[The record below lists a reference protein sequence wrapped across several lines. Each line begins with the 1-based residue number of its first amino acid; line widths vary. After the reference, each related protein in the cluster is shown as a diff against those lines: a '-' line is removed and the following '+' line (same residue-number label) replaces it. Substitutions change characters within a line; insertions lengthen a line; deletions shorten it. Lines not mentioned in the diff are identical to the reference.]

1 MKLLI
6 LLLFIAYTVLL
17 FLVSWLTSR
26 KANNDTYFI
35 GNRRSPWFVVAYGMI
50 GATLSGVTF
59 MSVPGDVVNTQFTY
73 FGLVLGYILGYL
85 VIAYLLLPLYYKL
98 NLTSVYQFLGTRFGT
113 VGQKTGSL
121 LFIISR
127 LSGSALRMYLT
138 IFVLQIFLFD
148 SWGIPIWL
156 TSIFMIFTVFL
167 YTFKGGVK
175 TVVWTDLLQTTF
187 FLVALVATIYVIF
200 NDINL
205 SFSEI
210 FSSLQTSGH
219 TKVFVSDWQAR
230 DYFLKHILGGMF
242 ITIAMTGLDQDMM
255 QKNLSCKNLK
265 DAQRN
270 MMSFTGI
277 LVIVKALFLLLGGL
291 LLVYAQQKGIDLLA
305 VKSES
310 DKIYPVIALNYLGIV
325 AAACFV
331 IGLVAS
337 GYSSADGTL
346 TSLTTSFCLDILE
359 MNKWKKTEKQHTL
372 IRRMVH
378 ILMSLLFLSVI
389 LIFANYHNDALIRI
403 LLIVAGYTYGPLL
416 GLFAFGIFTKRKI
429 KASWSIPILAILAPV
444 AVFFLSKYSVELFWG
459 YKFGY
464 ELLIINGGV
473 VFAGLMIMS
482 PHTPAPSPIS
492 PPHTSPTL
500 PSPLLVS
507 ELTALNP
514 AEANW

>member
-1 MKLLI
+1 MKSLI
-6 LLLFIAYTVLL
+6 LLLFLTYTILL
-17 FLVSWLTSR
+17 FFVSWLTSR

-35 GNRRSPWFVVAYGMI
+35 GNRKSPWFVVAYGMI

-73 FGLVLGYILGYL
+73 FGLVIGYILGYL

-98 NLTSVYQFLGTRFGT
+98 NLTSIYQFLGTRFGT
-113 VGQKTGSL
+113 AGQKTGSA
-121 LFIISR
+121 LFIVSR
-127 LSGSALRMYLT
+127 LTGSALRMYLT

-148 SWGIPIWL
+148 SWRVPIWV

-175 TVVWTDLLQTTF
+175 TVVWTDLFQTTF
-187 FLVALVATIYVIF
+187 FLVALAATIYIIF
-200 NDINL
+200 KDINL
-205 SFSEI
+205 SFGEI

-219 TKVFVSDWQAR
+219 TKIFVSDWKAQNF
-230 DYFLKHILGGMF
+230 YLKHILGGMF

-291 LLVYAQQKGIDLLA
+291 LLVYAQQKGIDLTGM
-305 VKSES
+305 KT
-310 DKIYPVIALNYLGIV
+310 DQIYPVIALNYLGII

-331 IGLVAS
+331 IGLIAS

-346 TSLTTSFCLDILE
+346 TSLTTTFCFDILN
-359 MNKWKKTEKQHTL
+359 MNQWTTSERQRIL
-372 IRRMVH
+372 IRRAVH
-378 ILMSLLFLSVI
+378 ILMSLLFLGVI
-389 LIFANYHNDALIRI
+389 LIFTNYHNDALIRI

-416 GLFAFGIFTKRKI
+416 GLFAFGIFSKREVKMG
-429 KASWSIPILAILAPV
+429 WGIPVLAGVVPV
-444 AVFFLSKYSVELFWG
+444 GVFFLSKYSESLFFG
-459 YKFGY
+459 YKFGF
-464 ELLIINGGV
+464 ELLIVNGTL
-473 VFAGLMIMS
+473 VFTGLMLAS
-482 PHTPAPSPIS
+482 V
-492 PPHTSPTL
+492 
-500 PSPLLVS
+500 LLRKK
-507 ELTALNP
+507 
-514 AEANW
+514 

>member
-1 MKLLI
+1 MKPLI
-6 LLLFIAYTVLL
+6 LFLFLAYTTLLF
-17 FLVSWLTSR
+17 FVSWLTSR

-35 GNRRSPWFVVAYGMI
+35 GNRKSPWFVVAYGMI

-98 NLTSVYQFLGTRFGT
+98 NLTSIYQFLGTRFGT
-113 VGQKTGSL
+113 AGQKTGSL
-121 LFIISR
+121 LFIASR
-127 LSGSALRMYLT
+127 LTGSALRMYLT

-175 TVVWTDLLQTTF
+175 TVVWTDMLQTTF
-187 FLVALVATIYVIF
+187 FLVALGATIYIIF
-200 NDINL
+200 KDINL
-205 SFSEI
+205 SFSEV

-219 TKVFVSDWQAR
+219 TKIFATDWKAR

-242 ITIAMTGLDQDMM
+242 VTIAMTGLDQDMM

-270 MMSFTGI
+270 VMSFTGI

-291 LLVYAQQKGIDLLA
+291 LLVYAQQKGIDLTGM
-305 VKSES
+305 KS
-310 DKIYPVIALNYLGIV
+310 DQIYPVIALNYLGIV

-346 TSLTTSFCLDILE
+346 TSLTTTFCFDILN
-359 MNKWKKTEKQHTL
+359 MNQWTTSEKQRIL
-372 IRRMVH
+372 IRRAVH
-378 ILMSLLFLSVI
+378 ILMSLLFLGVI
-389 LIFANYHNDALIRI
+389 LIFTNYHDDALIRI

-416 GLFAFGIFTKRKI
+416 GLFAFGMFSKREI
-429 KASWSIPILAILAPV
+429 KASWVIPVLAALVPV
-444 AVFFLSKYSVELFWG
+444 GVFFLSRYSESLFLG
-459 YKFGY
+459 YKFGF
-464 ELLIINGGV
+464 ELLIVNGAL
-473 VFAGLMIMS
+473 VFVGLILAS
-482 PHTPAPSPIS
+482 I
-492 PPHTSPTL
+492 
-500 PSPLLVS
+500 LLRKK
-507 ELTALNP
+507 
-514 AEANW
+514 